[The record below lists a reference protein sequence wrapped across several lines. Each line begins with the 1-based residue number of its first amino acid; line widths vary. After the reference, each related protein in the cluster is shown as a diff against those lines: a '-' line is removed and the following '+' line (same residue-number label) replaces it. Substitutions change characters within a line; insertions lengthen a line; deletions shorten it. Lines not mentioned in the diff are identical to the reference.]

1 MEWRMRILILT
12 SRILKKFV
20 ILFKKDCIHRAHEI
34 EAFPFTLKDKA
45 KLWFNSLR
53 PQSIRYMEVVNVCPH
68 HGFDTWMLVSYFYE
82 GMSPTMKQLLETMC
96 GEHEVSG
103 CPTIPAMGER
113 LVENHLNMSWN
124 CGQEQLSSRQYS
136 QSQQFMEDSPQQ
148 VSLVEQA
155 IVNLSKILGDFIGDQ
170 KNINTQLVI
179 SKLTSMHTVQEKGK
193 FSSQP
198 QQNPSG
204 VHEIGETSESS
215 IENDEVKAVITL
227 RGGKQVDQPMPKPK
241 ENKGEEQ
248 KENVKE
254 QEKGKR

>member
-12 SRILKKFV
+12 SRILKK
-20 ILFKKDCIHRAHEI
+20 AHEI

-53 PQSIRYMEVVNVCPH
+53 SQSIRYMEVVNACPH

-96 GEHEVSG
+96 GEHEVSD

-113 LVENHLNMSWN
+113 LVENHPNMSWN
-124 CGQEQLSSRQYS
+124 CEQEQFSSRQHS

-170 KNINTQLVI
+170 KNINIQ
-179 SKLTSMHTVQEKGK
+179 HAYGARKGK

-204 VHEIGETSESS
+204 VHEIGKTSESS
-215 IENDEVKAVITL
+215 IEKDEVKAVITL
-227 RGGKQVDQPMPKPK
+227 RCGKQVDQPMPKPK
-241 ENKGEEQ
+241 ENEGGKQ

>member
-12 SRILKKFV
+12 SRILKKAY
-20 ILFKKDCIHRAHEI
+20 KI

-45 KLWFNSLR
+45 KLWLNSLR
-53 PQSIRYMEVVNVCPH
+53 PQSIRYMEVINACPH

-96 GEHEVSG
+96 GEHEVSD
-103 CPTIPAMGER
+103 CPTIPTMGER
-113 LVENHLNMSWN
+113 LVESHLNMSWN
-124 CGQEQLSSRQYS
+124 CEQEQFSSRQHS
-136 QSQQFMEDSPQQ
+136 QI
-148 VSLVEQA
+148 SLVEQT
-155 IVNLSKILGDFIGDQ
+155 IVNFSKILGDFIGDQ
-170 KNINTQLVI
+170 KNINTQ
-179 SKLTSMHTVQEKGK
+179 HAYGARKGK

-215 IENDEVKAVITL
+215 TKKDEVKAVITL

-241 ENKGEEQ
+241 ENEGGKQ

>member
-1 MEWRMRILILT
+1 MEWRMRILILI

-20 ILFKKDCIHRAHEI
+20 ILSRRDCIHRAYEI

-53 PQSIRYMEVVNVCPH
+53 PQSIRYMEVINACPH

-113 LVENHLNMSWN
+113 LVENHPSMSWN
-124 CGQEQLSSRQYS
+124 CGQEQFSSRQYS

-170 KNINTQLVI
+170 KNINTQH
-179 SKLTSMHTVQEKGK
+179 SYGARKGK

-215 IENDEVKAVITL
+215 IEKDEVKAVITL

-241 ENKGEEQ
+241 ENEGGKQ

-254 QEKGKR
+254 QEKGKK